1 MARKQVTSLAEI
13 GDAAAT
19 YITRHGYKQ
28 TQMAGL
34 AKEIGVSAGTLYT
47 YVENKEALLNLAT
60 EYLVDPNALSD
71 AKLPIQA
78 RAREELVQ
86 LFVDTAKNWAKW
98 PTLTQALAATDASPE
113 TLRAVGKEIYRLIHK
128 HGRVILFLDRLA
140 NELPEIAIIHLDNVR
155 GGFLRDLVTLLLN
168 AGSRDGPYGT
178 AIIARAATEGISW
191 SAMHRRRE
199 GLARQPIGDLTETEI
214 CNLASRTFAAAL
226 TAALPAQQKTR

>member
-1 MARKQVTSLAEI
+1 MARKQATSLVEI
-13 GDAAAT
+13 GDAAAS

-60 EYLVDPNALSD
+60 EYLVDPNALSN
-71 AKLPIQA
+71 AELPIHA

-86 LFVDTAKNWAKW
+86 LFVDTARNWAKW
-98 PTLTQALAATDASPE
+98 PTLTQALADADTNSE
-113 TLRAVGKEIYRLIHK
+113 TLRAIGKEVYQLIHK
-128 HGRVILFLDRLA
+128 HWRIILFLDRLA
-140 NELPEIAIIHLDNVR
+140 NELPEIALIHVDNVR
-155 GGFLRDLVTLLLN
+155 GGFLRDVVTLLIN
-168 AGSRDGPYGT
+168 NGSKYGPYAT

-199 GLARQPIGDLTETEI
+199 GLARQPTGDLTEDEI
-214 CNLASRTFAAAL
+214 CELASRTFAAAL
-226 TAALPAQQKTR
+226 TAALSDTDSHP